1 MKRNLSAKTSML
13 VLVGLMM
20 YACKNTKVVTETAA
34 VASDSMNIV
43 ELKKSEYRASRTRKI
58 DILHTKLNLSFN
70 WDSAFAMGEANIT
83 LKPYFYSLNTIELDA
98 KQFQI
103 HEIAEIKGD
112 VKKELKYIY
121 DMEDIVITLDREIT
135 SDEKI
140 EIYIKYTAMPNKV
153 KVKGSAAISSDKG
166 LYFINNDNSDPKK
179 PRQLWTQGETEAN
192 SCWFPTV
199 DSPNEKFTHD
209 IYVTIEDKHTSISNG
224 LKMFSLD
231 NGNGTKTEYWK
242 MDKPNAAYLVML
254 AIGPFSEYEDRWN
267 DMQVNYYL
275 DSTYLPYAK
284 DIFGNTPEMMT
295 FYSDYLGVKYP
306 WQKYDQVVVHDYVSG
321 AMENTTATI
330 HGSFLHQTKRELQ
343 DYDNEDVIA
352 HELFHHWF
360 GDLVTCESWSNLT
373 LNEGF
378 ATYGEYL
385 WNEYK
390 YGKEHA
396 DIEFENSYYSYM
408 NEAEKK
414 KVDMIRFHY
423 DDKEDMFDSHSYAK
437 GGLIL
442 HMLRNYLG
450 DEAFRASLKHYLTKH
465 AYQTVEIH
473 DLRIA
478 FEEVTGQDLNWFFNQ
493 WFLASGHPVLEV
505 KSEYLIE
512 DKKTRLIVNQTQDT
526 KTYPLYKLP
535 LEIEYLDGS
544 TLKKLKIELGNLT
557 DTILFDCNSKP
568 GFINFNKGNVVLAE
582 IKFEQST
589 EELIS
594 MYRSAELTV
603 DKTKALDEIALDTVS
618 DLFNFFSEVYTHPHW
633 AVRHYALEYFSS
645 KVEKENS
652 EEARKI
658 LFNMA
663 NNDKDWRMRY
673 LSIDFL
679 KTFHGETDMLPLC
692 LKGLNDPSV
701 LVESVSLSALIEID
715 SIKAGEI
722 IRQKESWEYNAIAA
736 AAFTYY
742 GRYGN
747 EMDHEKIIDIIE
759 FVDGYSKYQVV
770 MEYGDYLSRIESD
783 YLLESV
789 PVLKELSL
797 KSKEWWIRMAAIDV
811 VIQMHS
817 RLHDLKAQNK
827 DILEEYSRTKDEAIV
842 QSVSRSLLAYAM
854 IDDLLKQIKK
864 EEARQNLASKVSD
877 YLDSLK

>member
-1 MKRNLSAKTSML
+1 MKRRLATKTSSL
-13 VLVGLMM
+13 VMITLMM
-20 YACKNTKVVTETAA
+20 YACKNTKI
-34 VASDSMNIV
+34 ASDTGYVVPDTMKV
-43 ELKKSEYRASRTRKI
+43 EEPSKGEYRASRTKKI

-70 WDSAFAMGEANIT
+70 WDSAFAMGEANII
-83 LKPYFYSLNTIELDA
+83 LKPYFYPLNTIELDA

-103 HEIAEIKGD
+103 HEVAEIMGD
-112 VKKELKYIY
+112 IKKELNYSY
-121 DMEDIVITLDREIT
+121 DMEDIVINLDRKVT

-209 IYVTIEDKHTSISNG
+209 IYVTIDDNHTSISNG

-254 AIGPFSEYEDRWN
+254 AVGPFSEYEDRWN

-295 FYSDYLGVKYP
+295 FYSDYLSVKYP

-396 DIEFENSYYSYM
+396 DIEFENNYYAYM

-414 KVDMIRFHY
+414 KVDMIRFYY

-450 DEAFRASLKHYLTKH
+450 DAAFRASLKHYLTKH
-465 AYQTVEIH
+465 AHQTVEIH

-493 WFLASGHPVLEV
+493 WFLASGHPVLEI
-505 KSEYLIE
+505 KNEYLSE
-512 DKKTRLIVNQTQDT
+512 DKKLRLIVNQTQDI
-526 KTYPLYKLP
+526 KLYPLYKLP
-535 LEIEYLDGS
+535 LVVEYLDGGA
-544 TLKKLKIELGNLT
+544 LKEQDIEISHKI
-557 DTILFDCNSKP
+557 DTILIDCNAKP
-568 GFINFNKGNVVLAE
+568 EFVNFNKGNVVLAK
-582 IKFEQST
+582 INFEQST
-589 EELIS
+589 DDLIS
-594 MYRSAELTV
+594 MYRNAELTV
-603 DKTKALDEIALDTVS
+603 DKTKALDGIALDSVT
-618 DLFNFFSEVYTHPHW
+618 DLFNFYNEVYTHSSW
-633 AVRHYALEYFSS
+633 AVRHYALEYFSAM
-645 KVEKENS
+645 VEKENS
-652 EEARKI
+652 EKAREI
-658 LFNMA
+658 LFEMA

-679 KTFHGETDMLPLC
+679 KSFHGETDMLPLC

-715 SIKAGEI
+715 SIKAGEV
-722 IRQKESWEYNAIAA
+722 IRQKEDWDYNAIAA

-742 GRYGN
+742 SRYGN
-747 EMDHEKIIDIIE
+747 EKDHEKVIYIVE

-770 MEYGDYLSRIESD
+770 MEYGDYLARIED
-783 YLLESV
+783 EYLSESV
-789 PVLKELSL
+789 PVLKDLSL
-797 KSKEWWIRMAAIDV
+797 KEKEWWIRMAAIDV
-811 VIQMHS
+811 VIEVHS
-817 RLHDLKAQNK
+817 RLHELKTLNK
-827 DILEEYSRTKDEAIV
+827 DKLEEYSRTKDEAII
-842 QSVSRSLLAYAM
+842 QSISKSLLTYAL